1 MTATRAANGKNQHMT
16 RELKERE
23 ALLRGAPLRMS
34 WGAVIGGVVAAL
46 GVAILL
52 YALGLALGLDVM
64 VDPNDPGSLRSS
76 GIFTSIWML
85 VTSLIALFVGGLVA
99 GRGSNALTH
108 MSASIHGLVMWALTT
123 LAAVWL
129 VLNVFGSVISGVA
142 SVGKT
147 AVEAG
152 AGAIAGGA
160 EQAGDLAKRLGF
172 DAETAL
178 EPINQRLQAEG
189 KPAITPEQLE
199 AATKDVAQTAVRSG
213 RIDREQLITA
223 IGQNTA
229 LSRADAQEVA
239 GRIEQQFSQGR
250 ERVKGTL
257 SQAGETLQT
266 GTLKAADA
274 TGKVFW
280 GVFFAMALGLG
291 AAIGGANVG
300 IGRRQRL
307 WVERPPYEGGTP
319 IRGTLYPS
327 TNP

>member
-1 MTATRAANGKNQHMT
+1 MT
-16 RELKERE
+16 RELRERE

-34 WGAVIGGVVAAL
+34 WGAVIGGVVSAL

-52 YALGLALGLDVM
+52 YALGLALGLDVV
-64 VDPNDPGSLRSS
+64 VDPSDPGSLRSS
-76 GIFTSIWML
+76 GMFTSIWML

-99 GRGSNALTH
+99 GRGANALTH
-108 MSASIHGLVMWALTT
+108 ASATIHGLVMWGLTT

-152 AGAIAGGA
+152 ASAVAGGA
-160 EQAGDLAKRLGF
+160 EQAGQLAKQLGF
-172 DAETAL
+172 DADTAL
-178 EPINQRLQAEG
+178 QPINQRLRQEG
-189 KPAITPEQLE
+189 KPEITAQQLQE
-199 AATKDVAQTAVRSG
+199 ATKDVAQNAVRTG
-213 RIDREQLITA
+213 RLDREQLVTA

-239 GRIEQQFSQGR
+239 GRVEQQWNEGR
-250 ERVKGTL
+250 EKVSGTL
-257 SQAGETLQT
+257 SQAREKLET
-266 GTLKAADA
+266 GTLKAADV

-280 GVFFAMALGLG
+280 GVFIALALGL
-291 AAIGGANVG
+291 ASAIGGANVG

-307 WVERPPYEGGTP
+307 WVERPPEGGTP